1 MTGKFDLRNCY
12 IDKIKIWSRPMSC
25 LLRLV
30 ILFFLTVTTLTDL
43 SAEPVGN
50 NAPIMERTMQ
60 FIAMHPADFLIPK
73 DLSVE
78 TRTGLPMQALAGEA
92 MQVSTFSNPFNGK
105 DLTGW
110 GYLIKK
116 QDSTVFES
124 FDGKTESS
132 DHRYSGQDGIITVHP
147 FIEAGP
153 RYGLLYTK
161 QEYPG
166 DFIFTV
172 EFRASVNADS
182 GIFIRGK
189 QLQCRDYLV
198 AGPYKELKMY
208 KPQDWN
214 LIEIVVKNNV
224 ARCTCNGEVLEEA
237 FVLPVT
243 GPIGFESDRGQ
254 MEYRNLRVNALTA
267 K

>member
-1 MTGKFDLRNCY
+1 MPGKFALRNCY
-12 IDKIKIWSRPMSC
+12 IDEIKIWSKPMSC

-30 ILFFLTVTTLTDL
+30 ILFLLTVTTLTDL
-43 SAEPVGN
+43 SAKPVGN

-60 FIAMHPADFLIPK
+60 LIAMHPADFPVPK
-73 DLSVE
+73 DFSVE
-78 TRTGLPMQALAGEA
+78 TQTGMTLLAVAGEA
-92 MQVSTFSNPFNGK
+92 MQVSTFSFPFNGK

-110 GYLIKK
+110 GYLVEK

-147 FIEAGP
+147 FIEGGP
-153 RYGLLYTK
+153 RYGQLYTK

-198 AGPYKELKMY
+198 AGPYKELKKY

-214 LIEIVVKNNV
+214 LIEVVVKNNV

-237 FVLPVT
+237 LVLPVT
-243 GPIGFESDRGQ
+243 GPIGFEADRGQ
-254 MEYRNLRVNALTA
+254 MEYRNIQVKALTA
-267 K
+267 Q